1 MKRRSRFVGLTLLRV
16 NQNAIRSNQG
26 SKGHNEAR
34 VLTVTYP
41 DGREV
46 ECNSAVIHG
55 PSRLVYSPD
64 QALPNGSRVWMETEA
79 DVTTGVDT
87 LEPWH

>member
-1 MKRRSRFVGLTLLRV
+1 MKRRSRFHGITLLRV
-16 NQNAIRSNQG
+16 NQNAIRNNQAG
-26 SKGHNEAR
+26 AR
-34 VLTVTYP
+34 EPVLTVTWP
-41 DGREV
+41 DGTETL
-46 ECNSAVIHG
+46 CHSAVIHG
-55 PSRLVYSPD
+55 PSRIVYSPD